1 MCVGG
6 GEMGRCACRQ
16 VRRNR
21 KILTTGSG
29 RQPVAAALSNLTSK
43 RCARRPGI
51 DAVHWSRLTHR
62 LAHLSLLPF
71 SFPPAADA
79 GWPGATEVSL
89 FNPPAPQVLRSV
101 CRRCASPSKSP
112 LISLPPCHPPP
123 TVATHGGLRGVGT
136 WTDGWTGRQR

>member
-1 MCVGG
+1 
-6 GEMGRCACRQ
+6 MGRCACRQ